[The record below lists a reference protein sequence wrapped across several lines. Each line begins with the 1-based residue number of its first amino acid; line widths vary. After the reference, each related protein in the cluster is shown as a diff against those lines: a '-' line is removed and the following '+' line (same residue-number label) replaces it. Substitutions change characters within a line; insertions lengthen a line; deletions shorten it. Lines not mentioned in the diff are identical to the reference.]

1 MSFFRLGLSSPFA
14 LDRFFRRDS
23 GVDAGIIEIR
33 IVIPPTVVILFRD
46 LAGLQFSGLFLP
58 GTEPLLK
65 ISGFGA
71 AIENFGTKADQ
82 TIPFQNKNS
91 PKRHSTTTAL
101 LRWFSGAWGRNPQ
114 QAFANCLTFALLAG
128 LTLYLTSGSSPSTI
142 IR

>member
-1 MSFFRLGLSSPFA
+1 MSFFRLGFSSPFA

-46 LAGLQFSGLFLP
+46 LAGLQFSGLLLP

-71 AIENFGTKADQ
+71 AVEKSARRQIRPSASKIRISF
-82 TIPFQNKNS
+82 
-91 PKRHSTTTAL
+91 R
-101 LRWFSGAWGRNPQ
+101 
-114 QAFANCLTFALLAG
+114 
-128 LTLYLTSGSSPSTI
+128 SSNVKSVCI
-142 IR
+142 SE